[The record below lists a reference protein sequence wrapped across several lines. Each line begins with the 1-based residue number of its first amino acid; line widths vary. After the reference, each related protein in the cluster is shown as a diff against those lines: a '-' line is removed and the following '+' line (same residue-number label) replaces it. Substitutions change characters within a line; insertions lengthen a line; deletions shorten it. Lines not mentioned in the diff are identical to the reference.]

1 MTPTARS
8 LAYLRAEGWHA
19 EVVEMTIRAPGRTFK
34 RDLWGFVDIIAIREA
49 DVLAVQTTSATNVAA
64 RVRKI
69 TESPLLPLVRA
80 AGVAIHVHGW
90 RKVPNGRWS
99 LRIEDVS

>member
-8 LAYLRAEGWHA
+8 LAYLREQGWHA

-34 RDLWGFVDIIAIREA
+34 RDLWGWCDILCVGPDGAL
-49 DVLAVQTTSATNVAA
+49 LAVQTTSATNVAA

-69 TESPLLPLVRA
+69 GDSPLLPLVRA

-90 RKVPNGRWS
+90 AKRNSRWT

>member
-8 LAYLRAEGWHA
+8 LAYLREQGWHA

-69 TESPLLPLVRA
+69 TESPLVGLVRE
-80 AGVAIHVHGW
+80 AGFRIEVWGW
-90 RKVPNGRWS
+90 RRDGR
-99 LRIEDVS
+99 LRVVDLS